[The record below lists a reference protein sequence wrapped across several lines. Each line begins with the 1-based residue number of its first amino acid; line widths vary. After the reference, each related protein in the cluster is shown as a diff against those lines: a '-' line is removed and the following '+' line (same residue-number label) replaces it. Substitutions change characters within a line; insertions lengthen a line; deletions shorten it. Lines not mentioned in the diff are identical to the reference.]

1 MEDPTPGFSLLDLRG
16 GLALTDV
23 WKLRLGIENIGDVL
37 YNEHASIDNLA
48 SPGRNLAVAL
58 ELGL

>member
-1 MEDPTPGFSLLDLRG
+1 MRG

-58 ELGL
+58 ELGR